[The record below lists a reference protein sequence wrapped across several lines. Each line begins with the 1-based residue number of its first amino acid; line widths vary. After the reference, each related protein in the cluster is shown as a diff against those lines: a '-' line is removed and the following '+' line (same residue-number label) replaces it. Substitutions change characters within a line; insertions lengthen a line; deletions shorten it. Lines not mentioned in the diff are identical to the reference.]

1 MTFALLITTYQHLLI
16 GVIIGGL
23 LGYGFCRFRTH
34 GYQNSGEAR
43 ISQAI
48 QASFCPP
55 DFHLLNHITL
65 KHKDGTT
72 QIDHILVSRFGIF
85 VIETKQYSGWIFG
98 GAKQARWTQVIFGR
112 KFKFQ
117 NPIYQNM
124 GHIQAVQN
132 LLDFLPSD
140 AIKSMVVFVGN
151 AEFKTARPQGVYS
164 ISELIQHLQTQ
175 SQEVLSINRVQ
186 FCVGRLETARMAL
199 TGETDVQHIR
209 NLERKHGRKFQI
221 KSE

>member
-1 MTFALLITTYQHLLI
+1 MVTTYQHLLFGLI
-16 GVIIGGL
+16 VGGL
-23 LGYGFCRFRTH
+23 LGYSLCRLRTY
-34 GYQNSGEAR
+34 GYQNRGEAR
-43 ISQAI
+43 ISKAI
-48 QASFCPP
+48 QATFCPP

-65 KHKDGTT
+65 KLKDGTT

-85 VIETKQYSGWIFG
+85 VIETKEYNGWIFG
-98 GAKQARWTQVIFGR
+98 GAKQATWTQVIFGR

-132 LLDFLPSD
+132 LLDFLPSG
-140 AIKSMVVFVGN
+140 AIKSMVVFVGK
-151 AEFKTARPQGVYS
+151 AEFKTARPQGVFS

-175 SQEVLSINRVQ
+175 TEDVLSINRVQ
-186 FCVGRLETARMAL
+186 FCVGRLETARLAL
-199 TGETDVQHIR
+199 TAETDVQHVQ